1 VARPREFVADDVV
14 AKAATAFWLRGYHA
28 LSVDDVLSAIGI
40 GRQSFYNA
48 FSDKRALLGLA
59 LVRYRDQQLA
69 TFAGYFASRPTVA
82 TGFTGL
88 FESFL
93 AEPDAHKRRGCLIL
107 NTAVEL
113 AASDVDIA
121 DLAAAYQV
129 AIEDLFA
136 AQLARSLR
144 EGSSAM
150 DEARRK
156 ARLLVAI
163 YLGLRIMAKADPR
176 STAIADAIKLA
187 IEQVTE
193 FVDAHGAAPVAVPQ
207 PEL

>member
-1 VARPREFVADDVV
+1 MARPREFVADDVV
-14 AKAATAFWLRGYHA
+14 AKAATAFWLRGFHA
-28 LSVDDVLSAIGI
+28 LSVDDVLSTIGI

-48 FSDKRALLGLA
+48 FGDKRALLGLC
-59 LVRYRDQQLA
+59 LVRYREQQLT
-69 TFAGYFASRPTVA
+69 TFTSYFASRPTVA
-82 TGFTGL
+82 AGFTAL
-88 FESFL
+88 FESLL

-136 AQLARSLR
+136 AQLARTVTDDN
-144 EGSSAM
+144 SAM
-150 DEARRK
+150 DDARRK

-163 YLGLRIMAKADPR
+163 YLGLRMMAKADPR

-187 IEQVTE
+187 INQVTE
-193 FVDAHGAAPVAVPQ
+193 FVGTQTVLPNPA
-207 PEL
+207 L

>member
-1 VARPREFVADDVV
+1 MARPREFVADEVV

-28 LSVDDVLSAIGI
+28 MSVDDVLSAIGI

-48 FSDKRALLGLA
+48 FGDKRALLGLC
-59 LVRYRDQQLA
+59 LVRYSEQQLA
-69 TFAGYFASRPTVA
+69 SFASYFASRPTMA
-82 TGFTGL
+82 AGFAAL

-129 AIEDLFA
+129 AIENLFA
-136 AQLARSLR
+136 AQLVQSLP
-144 EGSSAM
+144 EGSSAI

-163 YLGLRIMAKADPR
+163 YVGLRMMAKADPR

-187 IEQVTE
+187 IEQVIG
-193 FVDAHGAAPVAVPQ
+193 FVENHIDTHAALPTPA
-207 PEL
+207 L

>member
-1 VARPREFVADDVV
+1 MARPREFVAEEVV
-14 AKAATAFWLRGYHA
+14 GKALTAFWLRGYHA
-28 LSVDDVLSAIGI
+28 MSVDDVLSAIGI

-48 FSDKRALLGLA
+48 FGDKRALLGLCLA
-59 LVRYRDQQLA
+59 RYRDQQQA
-69 TFAGYFASRPTVA
+69 TLAGYFATRATVTA
-82 TGFTGL
+82 GFTAL

-113 AASDVDIA
+113 AASDVDVA
-121 DLAAAYQV
+121 DVAAAYQL

-136 AQLARSLR
+136 AQLARALT
-144 EGSSAM
+144 EGSAAM

-163 YLGLRIMAKADPR
+163 YLGLRTMAKADPR
-176 STAIADAIKLA
+176 SSAIADAIKLA
-187 IEQVTE
+187 IEQVTL
-193 FVDAHGAAPVAVPQ
+193 FVGADT
-207 PEL
+207 